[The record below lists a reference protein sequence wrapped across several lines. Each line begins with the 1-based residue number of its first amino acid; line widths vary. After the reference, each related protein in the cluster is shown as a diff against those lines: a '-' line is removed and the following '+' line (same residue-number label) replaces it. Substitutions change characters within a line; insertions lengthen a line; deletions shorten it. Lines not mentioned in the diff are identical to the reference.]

1 MFVGHP
7 IERETR
13 DYLEQHC
20 ELAVWNEPNKKVPA
34 ERLRDELQRA
44 EGAMLTSTRVDAQL
58 LADAKKLK
66 VVSTV
71 SVGYDAFDVAAFQE
85 YGVLATHTPYVLDE
99 TVADS
104 CLGLMIS
111 SSRRIAELHE
121 YIKKGEWQPEP
132 DSTFFGQDLHHRTLG
147 IIGMGRIGEKVV
159 RRARL
164 GFEMD
169 VVYHNRSRQPEVEQ
183 NYEAQYMEF
192 DDLLQHADIV
202 VVMVPLTEET
212 TGLIS
217 TREFGL
223 MKPTSILV
231 NAARGPVVD
240 EDALV
245 TALREKQIFAAGL
258 DVFDQEPLPANHSLM
273 RLDNVTLTPHI
284 GSSTYATTREMEMC
298 AAKNLVQALQ
308 GDTPQDLIKELK
320 D

>member
-1 MFVGHP
+1 M
-7 IERETR
+7 
-13 DYLEQHC
+13 
-20 ELAVWNEPNKKVPA
+20 
-34 ERLRDELQRA
+34 
-44 EGAMLTSTRVDAQL
+44 
-58 LADAKKLK
+58 
-66 VVSTV
+66 
-71 SVGYDAFDVAAFQE
+71 
-85 YGVLATHTPYVLDE
+85 
-99 TVADS
+99 
-104 CLGLMIS
+104 
-111 SSRRIAELHE
+111 
-121 YIKKGEWQPEP
+121 KKGEWKPEP